1 MPVYPVGQA
10 LYSPTSCHAFGICP
24 LGWTCNNM
32 IGCVSQTPG
41 TTPAPTP
48 APAPSTSSCSAST
61 RSFAAL
67 KPGWDS
73 TKEKT
78 CNDWVTRKSTA
89 LRCYKVEG
97 VKENCPLICL
107 NCCIDNTE
115 PFTLLNNGKE
125 KDCAWA
131 AVNSNVVRCTHPS
144 ELRRDMQGIRW
155 LRGLSGAKFKSI
167 HSILVHQ

>member
-1 MPVYPVGQA
+1 
-10 LYSPTSCHAFGICP
+10 
-24 LGWTCNNM
+24 M

-48 APAPSTSSCSAST
+48 APTPGATPTPNPTLGTTPAPTPAPAPFTSSCNAST
-61 RSFAAL
+61 ESFVAL
-67 KPGWDS
+67 KPGWDL

-97 VKENCPLICL
+97 VKENCPLTCL

-144 ELRRDMQGIRW
+144 ELRRDMRGIR
-155 LRGLSGAKFKSI
+155 
-167 HSILVHQ
+167 